1 MPRPEQLL
9 LRARSAASAGR
20 HAQAARYL
28 DLAAE
33 ANAEQD
39 LAARVEVTRAYVL
52 CETGRLPEAVEV
64 CLGVLDRPELEE
76 TVRGKAWQ
84 QLGLIRMRAGE
95 ADDALDAFAQA
106 IAVLP
111 ARELDQ
117 GLALLNRGNV
127 YLQQGRARE
136 AARDFEGARK
146 VLGAVGDP
154 VERAKAEH
162 NLGYTRLLRG
172 ELIEALRAMESAAT
186 VLAPLSPVSR
196 AVGEQDRA
204 EVLLASGR
212 PQEAVR
218 ALEAAAAAYGS
229 RRLRTFQAECELTL
243 AGTLLRQDPQRA
255 RVVARRSARRF
266 RSQASPA
273 RALRADATALSAEI
287 AAGARSPSV
296 LARAQE
302 LAAQLRAQ
310 GVEADATVLELLA
323 GRVAVRRDEL
333 DRARQVLRPIRVQAS
348 TPLPTRLLSRE
359 VRAEL
364 ASARGDPVRARG
376 HVRAGLTELHE
387 WQSSFGSL
395 DLQSTLVGHG
405 RELAR
410 MGLALALDTGDPATV
425 FEWSERARALAGRVT
440 PVRPPPDEQL
450 REDLTE
456 LRLLR
461 PGDDAVRTQELRRR
475 VRQRQWYA
483 VGPGAVTEPAELE
496 EVCGALAED
505 DAVLVAHLVV
515 GERVAALVVGP
526 HGSSLVDAGPL
537 QPLRD
542 RLDALTAD
550 LSMTAAHR
558 DDPLAVPLRAA
569 LRARLATVAEQL
581 VAPLVDQ
588 LGHGRVVLTPSGS
601 LAGTPWSLL
610 PGLVGRPLTIPPSA
624 TRWLTMR
631 GPRAPHTV
639 GLVAGPGV
647 SRGDEEVSRAAA
659 AWWDAELLCGDDA
672 TSDRVAALASRA
684 DVLHLAGHGRHTR
697 ENPLFSAIEL
707 TDGPWFGY
715 DIDRLERVPATV
727 VLSACELGR
736 VSVRSGEE
744 AIGMS
749 AAWLHAGA
757 RTVLS
762 SPVLIADDVACD
774 AMAAWHRRVARGV
787 APADALAEVTEEA
800 DDVVPMLSFGG
811 GW

>member
-9 LRARSAASAGR
+9 DRARSAASAGR

-64 CLGVLDRPELEE
+64 CLGVLARPELQG

-106 IAVLP
+106 IALLP

-117 GLALLNRGNV
+117 GLGLLNRGNV

-146 VLGAVGDP
+146 ILGAVGDP

-302 LAAQLRAQ
+302 LSAQLRAQ
-310 GVEADATVLELLA
+310 GVDADATVLELLA

-333 DRARQVLRPIRVQAS
+333 DRARQVLRSIRVHTS

-376 HVRAGLTELHE
+376 HVRAGLAELHE

-405 RELAR
+405 RDLAR
-410 MGLALALDTGDPATV
+410 MGLELGLDTGEPTTV

-450 REDLTE
+450 AEDLTE

-461 PGDDAVRTQELRRR
+461 PGDDARAQELRRR

-483 VGPGAVTEPAELE
+483 AGPGAVDEPA
-496 EVCGALAED
+496 ALADLCTALEED

-515 GERVAALVVGP
+515 RERVTALVVGP
-526 HGSSLVDAGPL
+526 EGSSLVDAGPL

-550 LSMTAAHR
+550 LTMAAAHR
-558 DDPLAVPLRAA
+558 DDALAVPLRAA
-569 LRARLATVAEQL
+569 LRARLATVSEQL
-581 VAPLVDQ
+581 VAPLLDR
-588 LGHGRVVLTPSGS
+588 LGNGRVVLTPSGS

-610 PGLVGRPLTIPPSA
+610 PGMTGRPLTIPPSA
-624 TRWLTMR
+624 TRWLGMR
-631 GPRAPHTV
+631 GAPTPHAV

-647 SRGDEEVSRAAA
+647 ARGEEEVSRAAA
-659 AWWDAELLCGDDA
+659 AWWDAELLFGTDA
-672 TSDRVAALASRA
+672 TSDRVSGVGVTRRRAAPGRA
-684 DVLHLAGHGRHTR
+684 R
-697 ENPLFSAIEL
+697 
-707 TDGPWFGY
+707 
-715 DIDRLERVPATV
+715 PA
-727 VLSACELGR
+727 
-736 VSVRSGEE
+736 
-744 AIGMS
+744 
-749 AAWLHAGA
+749 HA
-757 RTVLS
+757 
-762 SPVLIADDVACD
+762 
-774 AMAAWHRRVARGV
+774 
-787 APADALAEVTEEA
+787 
-800 DDVVPMLSFGG
+800 
-811 GW
+811 